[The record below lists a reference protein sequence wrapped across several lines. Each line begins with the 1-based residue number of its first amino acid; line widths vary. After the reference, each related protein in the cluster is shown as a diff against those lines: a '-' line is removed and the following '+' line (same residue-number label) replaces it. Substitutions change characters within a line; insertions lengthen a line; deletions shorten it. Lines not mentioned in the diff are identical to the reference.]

1 MVADEAYDYDSSD
14 QRQYL
19 TQVADDVQRAYD
31 SDHTDAAN
39 TLDNPDPDRV
49 VVCGMGGSAIAPDLL
64 SVYLDEV
71 AIQTNRYYEFQTQ
84 LTSDDLVIISSY
96 SGNTE
101 EVVNAYRKARRSPA
115 DVAIISTG
123 GRLVDGLDQTRV
135 PLIDLPEGYLPRAA
149 LPYAFFTFLSFF
161 EDLDIT
167 PGHHRDVQQLVNYL
181 RSHDLESHGEQLS
194 EKFDGNLPVVYTSQP
209 YYPVAYRWETQ
220 LNENAKTLAKSRAY
234 SEANHNE
241 ICGYRN
247 YPGTAHVVMISY
259 DDDHSRIRKRYKLT
273 KDIIKR
279 EGIGVTEIRM
289 KGTTLTKLFGAVL
302 LGDWTSYYLAL
313 RYETDPSSV
322 DEIDELKDEMG
333 KFI

>member
-1 MVADEAYDYDSSD
+1 MVADDAYSYDTND
-14 QRQYL
+14 QRSFL
-19 TQVADDVQRAYD
+19 TDVADDVKSAYKT
-31 SDHTDAAN
+31 DHSEAVE
-39 TLDNPDPDRV
+39 TLGNPDPDRV

-64 SVYLDEV
+64 SVYLDDVDIE
-71 AIQTNRYYEFQTQ
+71 TNRYYEFQSD
-84 LTSDDLVIISSY
+84 LTRDDLVIISSY

-101 EVVNAYRKARRSPA
+101 EVINCYRKARRSPA

-123 GRLVDGLDQTRV
+123 GRLADGLDETRV
-135 PLIDLPEGYLPRAA
+135 PLIELPKGYIPRAA
-149 LPYAFFTFLSFF
+149 LPYAFFTFLNFF
-161 EDLDIT
+161 ESLDLT
-167 PGHHRDVQQLVNYL
+167 PRHHRDVNKLIRYL
-181 RSHDLESHGEQLS
+181 RSHDLESHGEELS
-194 EKFDGNLPVVYTSQP
+194 AKLEGNLPVIYTTDP

-259 DDDHSRIRKRYKLT
+259 DDDHSRIRKRYDIT
-273 KDIIKR
+273 KDVIKD
-279 EGIGVTEIRM
+279 EGVGVTEIRM

-313 RYETDPSSV
+313 RYEEDPSETK
-322 DEIDELKDEMG
+322 EIDDLKDQMG

>member
-1 MVADEAYDYDSSD
+1 MEADDLLEYDSSD
-14 QRQYL
+14 QRRYL
-19 TQVADDVQRAYD
+19 TSVADDVQRAYD
-31 SDHTDAAN
+31 TDYSDEAD

-49 VVCGMGGSAIAPDLL
+49 IVCGMGGSAIAPDLL
-64 SVYLDEV
+64 DVYLDDV
-71 AIQTNRYYEFQTQ
+71 DMHTNRYYEIQHE

-101 EVVNAYRKARRSPA
+101 EVINAYRKARRSPA

-123 GRLVDGLDQTRV
+123 GRLADGLDQSRV
-135 PLIDLPEGYLPRAA
+135 PLIELPDGYIPRAA

-161 EDLDIT
+161 EDLEVTD
-167 PGHHRDVQQLVNYL
+167 GHHRDVKQLVDYL
-181 RSHDLESHGEQLS
+181 RGHDLESHGEQLS
-194 EKFDGNLPVVYTSQP
+194 AKLEENLPIIYTSQP

-273 KDIIKR
+273 KDIIKA
-279 EGIGVTEIRM
+279 EGVGVTEIRM
-289 KGTTLTKLFGAVL
+289 KGTVLTKLFGAIL
-302 LGDWTSYYLAL
+302 LGDWASYYLAL
-313 RYETDPSSV
+313 RYETDPSNV
-322 DEIDELKDEMG
+322 DEIDELKDKMG